1 MGIGLSAWLFRL
13 WLVLYY
19 RPTCA
24 VPASDCYTVA
34 GDAWYHHSQA
44 NLIADGHWFKNGI
57 EYRATGALVES
68 AGDPPLYP
76 LFLAASSSLGLDSVT
91 WHRGVSTLA
100 GGALVV
106 LIGLFAR
113 RLASDLFGSAV
124 GDKAGVVAALLAAV
138 HPLLWINDIML
149 LSEGLYQP
157 LIVAVGWAGY
167 VWSREPTR
175 RRIVLLGVAIA
186 CAAMT
191 RAEAISLFGLLL
203 LPLLAW
209 GNPLGRADR
218 VRQAGL
224 GIGVGVIVLAPW
236 PIYNN
241 LRFEEPVTLTS
252 ATGQVLLA
260 GSCDPAW
267 EGDSM
272 GFWAVCGAL
281 PEVVAEIERELPGS
295 TRPFND
301 PDRILYDESVMNNV
315 LTGIAFDYIN
325 DNRNRYPKVVLARM
339 GRTLELFRVQ
349 HSLRLNYGIEGR
361 WRVPSTAGLA
371 LYYLLLP
378 PSVFA
383 LWVLRSQGVRLTV
396 PLSLWAM
403 VLFASATTF
412 GLTRYRAPVD
422 VMMVLLTGI
431 TASWLWGRYE
441 DRRRET
447 VLVRSMT
454 DDS

>member
-1 MGIGLSAWLFRL
+1 MLGSLIANVPGMVLPARSVRTVMGIGLSAWLFRL

-24 VPASDCYTVA
+24 VPASDCYTLA

-57 EYRATGALVES
+57 EYWATGVLVES

-76 LFLAASSSLGLDSVT
+76 LFLAAFSSLGLDTVT

-167 VWSREPTR
+167 AWSREPTR
-175 RRIVLLGVAIA
+175 RRIVLLGVLIA
-186 CAAMT
+186 FAAMT
-191 RAEAISLFGLLL
+191 RAEAVSLFGFLL
-203 LPLLAW
+203 LPLVAW

-218 VRQAGL
+218 ARQAGL
-224 GIGVGVIVLAPW
+224 GIVVGVIVLAPW
-236 PIYNN
+236 LIYNN
-241 LRFEEPVTLTS
+241 LRFAEPVTLTS

-260 GSCDPAW
+260 GSCDPLGRVTQW
-267 EGDSM
+267 GS
-272 GFWAVCGAL
+272 GL
-281 PEVVAEIERELPGS
+281 SAEPC
-295 TRPFND
+295 
-301 PDRILYDESVMNNV
+301 
-315 LTGIAFDYIN
+315 
-325 DNRNRYPKVVLARM
+325 
-339 GRTLELFRVQ
+339 Q
-349 HSLRLNYGIEGR
+349 R
-361 WRVPSTAGLA
+361 WSPRSKKNCQA
-371 LYYLLLP
+371 P
-378 PSVFA
+378 PS
-383 LWVLRSQGVRLTV
+383 L
-396 PLSLWAM
+396 
-403 VLFASATTF
+403 
-412 GLTRYRAPVD
+412 
-422 VMMVLLTGI
+422 
-431 TASWLWGRYE
+431 
-441 DRRRET
+441 
-447 VLVRSMT
+447 SMT
-454 DDS
+454 PTESSTTSQ